1 MDSRLIAA
9 VHYAQPDSRSVL
21 TRAFMGSFN
30 DADEPP
36 VFICIG
42 SDRHLLD
49 CLGPLTGTMLAE
61 QSADIIVMGT
71 LQEPWHAG
79 NLGLK
84 LRDLRAEYPFRHMV
98 AIDASIGNNEPPGLI
113 KLKTGPI
120 KPGKAVQKN
129 LPRVGDFAITGLVGN
144 RENRKP
150 TSAADVISLAHVYS
164 MSRVISDAIVN
175 WEKELRNCRNAIRD

>member
-1 MDSRLIAA
+1 MESRLIAA

-21 TRAFMGSFN
+21 TRAFMDSFN
-30 DADEPP
+30 DADQPP

-49 CLGPLTGTMLAE
+49 CLGPLTGTMLTE
-61 QSADIIVMGT
+61 QNTNIVVLGT
-71 LQEPWHAG
+71 LLEPWHAG

-84 LRDLRAEYPFRHMV
+84 LRDLRVQYPFRPMV

-144 RENRKP
+144 RASRQP
-150 TSAADVISLAHVYS
+150 ASAAGVISLAHVYS
-164 MSRVISDAIVN
+164 MSRVISDAVIS
-175 WEKELRNCRNAIRD
+175 WEKECRNGARH